1 MKKLLQ
7 IVISAFLAIVALNR
21 CSSDPQVAG
30 YISPARLVSQITSA
44 DRIVVVSTFHNMSG
58 ASHFASFRAI
68 ITGSEMNSI
77 IRAISSLRAPTCD
90 LPTAPSDCL
99 YDWQLQFYR
108 GAKLLGTA
116 DLADCLVRCDGV
128 EYDAPEMLKS
138 LYHRIARQSG
148 EED

>member
-1 MKKLLQ
+1 
-7 IVISAFLAIVALNR
+7 
-21 CSSDPQVAG
+21 
-30 YISPARLVSQITSA
+30 
-44 DRIVVVSTFHNMSG
+44 
-58 ASHFASFRAI
+58 
-68 ITGSEMNSI
+68 MNSI
-77 IRAISSLRAPTCD
+77 IRAITSLRAPTYN